1 MSCHFFFYGLNTF
14 IILLEL
20 YMEYMCAC
28 MLTSFG
34 CVQLFETLMPTLF
47 MRFSREEYWSGL
59 SCPPPGDLPKQGIEP
74 TSLGCS
80 CTGRQADSLPLAPP
94 GKPVWNIYI
103 PLYISTFIGLLLS
116 DVLTSALSLTA
127 HLPFAQVY
135 FITTP
140 TTLLSTTC
148 PSTQVYF
155 WHQVQYIKNSILLC
169 QNAD

>member
-1 MSCHFFFYGLNTF
+1 
-14 IILLEL
+14 
-20 YMEYMCAC
+20 MCAC

-34 CVQLFETLMPTLF
+34 CVQLFETLMSTLF

-59 SCPPPGDLPKQGIEP
+59 SCPPPGGLPKQGIEP

-116 DVLTSALSLTA
+116 DVLTSALSLTSIVF
-127 HLPFAQVY
+127 LRFCFVFGCAQKVCG
-135 FITTP
+135 ILVHRPGIKP
-140 TTLLSTTC
+140 TSPAVGAWNLG
-148 PSTQVYF
+148 
-155 WHQVQYIKNSILLC
+155 
-169 QNAD
+169 D